1 MPNHSSPLGTIFV
14 KSACVMLP
22 FLLIACGSTGGGMD
36 TPVNQA
42 QRAGSAIEAAI
53 CEGRAG
59 DAVQILT
66 AEPLVSPT
74 DRFFKGLAFEQ
85 YGYAVSA
92 RREYAALMQSGNQ
105 ERVFLRCGRETLANG
120 SVSDEAAR
128 RLAIVAQQLRAMD
141 VTTPNTRS
149 LPVGLPGRGGNPTSS
164 TAGYTSSSPMTVSR
178 PSSTSPL
185 GRWFAHLASYSSY
198 QNAQTN
204 KPTLEKKFPSL
215 AGYIDQ
221 WEVNLR
227 GGAVRLGVRLDSR
240 DDATRLCNQVKSNGD
255 YCAVLDTNS

>member
-1 MPNHSSPLGTIFV
+1 MPGRNNPLGTILV
-14 KSACVMLP
+14 KSACMMLP
-22 FLLIACGSTGGGMD
+22 FLLAACGSTGGGLQA
-36 TPVNQA
+36 PVGNA

-53 CEGRAG
+53 CEGRAT

-74 DRFFKGLAFEQ
+74 DRFFKALAFEQ
-85 YGYAVSA
+85 SGYAVSA
-92 RREYAALMQSGNQ
+92 RREYASLMQSGSTQ
-105 ERVFLRCGRETLANG
+105 QVFLRCGNLTLANG
-120 SVSDEAAR
+120 AVGAEAGR
-128 RLAIVAQQLRAMD
+128 RLAIVAQQLRALD
-141 VTTPNTRS
+141 VTNPRPALHAG
-149 LPVGLPGRGGNPTSS
+149 LPVHSNTPTSS

-185 GRWFAHLASYSSY
+185 GRWFAHLASYGSY

-204 KPTLEKKFPSL
+204 KPTLERKFPAL

-221 WEVNLR
+221 WEVNV
-227 GGAVRLGVRLDSR
+227 GSGAVRLGVRLDSR

-255 YCAVLDTNS
+255 YCAVLDTSS